1 MDNVDLIPPPVVIN
15 WKKNLFVIW
24 LSQFLA
30 MVGFGCCMPFIPLLL
45 KENLHIEN
53 DQLRG
58 IYVSIY
64 YLASMLSLCIATSVW
79 GILADRFGR
88 KIMLLRASYAAA
100 IFYPLLAFAPNFWVL
115 ASIRFVCSF
124 FSGPVN
130 PAQTLLIATTPKE
143 KHGFVLGVLSTG
155 VSSGNM
161 LGYLLGGIIVDRF
174 GYMAGFLSCGAIYMA
189 SALLVHIF
197 AKDDFNVK
205 LAKKQRAKSPYKFKD
220 VATPAVLWL
229 LVMFLLVGV
238 STRLIQPYMAMLVE
252 KVVTDFKTAA
262 FWTGIV
268 SSASSVGGFFS
279 GLCLGWLCDRFAPRK
294 LLLPLLIV
302 GGVFTAA
309 MAYSTNITMLII
321 TKFFAAFA
329 GGGIKPVL
337 QLMLTKLTRP
347 ELRGTYFGWSGSVNT
362 AGGIVCSFLGGSLFL
377 MTDVRGVY
385 MAAALILIIM
395 IPLMIPMI
403 IAIKNEFF
411 ANKENEGKT
420 FDI

>member
-1 MDNVDLIPPPVVIN
+1 M
-15 WKKNLFVIW
+15 
-24 LSQFLA
+24 
-30 MVGFGCCMPFIPLLL
+30 
-45 KENLHIEN
+45 
-53 DQLRG
+53 
-58 IYVSIY
+58 
-64 YLASMLSLCIATSVW
+64 
-79 GILADRFGR
+79 
-88 KIMLLRASYAAA
+88 
-100 IFYPLLAFAPNFWVL
+100 L

-124 FSGPVN
+124 FSGTVN

-174 GYMAGFLSCGAIYMA
+174 GYMAGFLSCGAIYMT

-220 VATPAVLWL
+220 VATPAVLWM

-294 LLLPLLIV
+294 LLLPLLII